1 MEKIDALVIGAGAAG
16 LFCGARLAQRGRS
29 VRVIDHSKKPGE
41 KIRISGGGRCNFTN
55 LETEPKRFI
64 SENPHFAKSAL
75 ARYTP
80 WDFCSLMA
88 EHDLTWHEKT
98 LGQLFCDQKS
108 GAVIQMLLDELAN
121 PGGALSL
128 ETHVHAME
136 TAPDG
141 FLIQTSRGLIAASS
155 VIIAT
160 GGLSIPKIG
169 ATGFAYEIA
178 EQFGH
183 EIIPT
188 RPALVPMTFTDQYR
202 EAFSDLSGVSVPVE
216 AQAKSGP
223 SFVENLLFTHRG
235 LSGPSVLQ
243 ISSYWHQGETIAFD
257 LLPGAS
263 GLELLKSAKAQ
274 SPKQPLGQWLAT
286 HFPARFAS
294 YFPEALGLKPSLRL
308 AELSN
313 RQIDQ
318 IAQALKAW
326 SLKPAGTEGWRTAE
340 VTAGGVATDALSSRT
355 MESKLQPG
363 LFFIGECVDVTGW
376 LGGYNF
382 QWAWASAAAAAE
394 VA

>member
-1 MEKIDALVIGAGAAG
+1 MEQVDILIIGAGAAG
-16 LFCGARLAQRGRS
+16 LFAGARAGQRGR
-29 VRVIDHSKKPGE
+29 RVLVLDHARKPAE
-41 KIRISGGGRCNFTN
+41 KVRISGGGRCNFTN
-55 LETEPKRFI
+55 LETESKCFL
-64 SENPHFAKSAL
+64 SDNPHFAKSAL

-108 GAVIQMLLDELAN
+108 GAVIQMLLDELTQS
-121 PGGALSL
+121 GGQLKL
-128 ETHVHAME
+128 ETSVHEVQHDAGRFV
-136 TAPDG
+136 AK
-141 FLIQTSRGLIAASS
+141 TSMGEIRSEHL
-155 VIIAT
+155 IIAT
-160 GGLSIPKIG
+160 GGLSIPKMG

-178 EQFGH
+178 KQFGH
-183 EIIPT
+183 EVIPP
-188 RPALVPMTFTDQYR
+188 RPALVPMTFTDHHK
-202 EAFSDLSGVSVPVE
+202 EAFSKLSGVSLPVE
-216 AQAKSGP
+216 ARAHAGP
-223 SFVENLLFTHRG
+223 SFVENMLFTHRG

-243 ISSYWHQGETIAFD
+243 VSSYWQQSEGVTFD
-257 LLPGAS
+257 LVPGAS
-263 GLELLKSAKAQ
+263 ALELLQSAKAKA
-274 SPKQPLGQWLAT
+274 PKQPVAQFLADL
-286 HFPARFAS
+286 FPARFAD
-294 YFPEALGLKPSLRL
+294 YFPTALGLSTTTRL

-313 RQIDQ
+313 HQLDQ
-318 IAQALKAW
+318 FAQTLKAW
-326 SLKPAGTEGWRTAE
+326 TVKPAGTEGWRTAE